1 MLAFFW
7 YTKHTL
13 TNFVEFLCASN
24 NVQVIRCDFKPG
36 TTERSIHDWSL

>member
-7 YTKHTL
+7 YTKHIL

-24 NVQVIRCDFKPG
+24 NVKVMEHVYQNVGNIISKD
-36 TTERSIHDWSL
+36 SLVA